1 MVESMRQYVP
11 GEALGWNV
19 QDTVEVFDRA
29 TIFDYINGAGEVFL
43 AYDFHRV
50 IVLRFT
56 RAGEPDV
63 TVELFDMGSSE
74 DAYGVFSH
82 ARESEETGIGQGF
95 EFRGSL
101 LCFWKSRYFVC
112 VMAESDGDEARTVVY
127 SLAREIDSRIRVS
140 GNRPTLIDILPA
152 DQMIPASIRFF
163 HLHSSLN
170 YHYFLAEQNILGL
183 DRETRAVLATYRP
196 GSMSLLCIQYSTD
209 ESALKGY
216 KGFIEHYLPD
226 AGSNGTA
233 LTEQVKWVATGC
245 VREYVVIVLDAST
258 EESAVS
264 LRKNVIDR
272 LSVESH

>member
-1 MVESMRQYVP
+1 MRQYVP